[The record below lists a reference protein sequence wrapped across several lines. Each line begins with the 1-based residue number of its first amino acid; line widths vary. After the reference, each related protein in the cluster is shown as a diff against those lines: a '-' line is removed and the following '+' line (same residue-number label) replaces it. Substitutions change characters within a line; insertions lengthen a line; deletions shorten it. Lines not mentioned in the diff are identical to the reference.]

1 MREIGRGEGTLVESS
16 LQMEMK
22 INIGLEGNEDEHRFE
37 LILHDS
43 NIWFDFEGVQKEENR
58 AIGSRKGDC
67 GAMVREVC

>member
-43 NIWFDFEGVQKEENR
+43 NI
-58 AIGSRKGDC
+58 
-67 GAMVREVC
+67 